1 MNITD
6 IYVFSI
12 IKHLKKDND
21 LNNKIRENII
31 YNIIKNTIPDEW
43 YIETKEWNEL
53 KTKLYEIIKSISSN
67 IIYDNIDIELKGGRK
82 FNYDFELHQPK
93 RKMGQDYL
101 FLYILKL
108 CFR

>member
-31 YNIIKNTIPDEW
+31 YNIIKNTIHDEW
-43 YIETKEWNEL
+43 YREIKEWNEL

-93 RKMGQDYL
+93 RKNGTRLFIFIYL
-101 FLYILKL
+101 KTMF
-108 CFR
+108 

>member
-43 YIETKEWNEL
+43 YRETKVWNEL
-53 KTKLYEIIKSISSN
+53 KTKLQQRS
-67 IIYDNIDIELKGGRK
+67 
-82 FNYDFELHQPK
+82 
-93 RKMGQDYL
+93 
-101 FLYILKL
+101 ILKL
-108 CFR
+108 NP